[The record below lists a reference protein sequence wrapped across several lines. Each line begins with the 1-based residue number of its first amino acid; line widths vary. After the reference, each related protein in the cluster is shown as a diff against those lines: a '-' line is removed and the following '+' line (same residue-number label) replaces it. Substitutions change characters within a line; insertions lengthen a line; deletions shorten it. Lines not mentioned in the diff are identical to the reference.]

1 MKIIKIENKPDD
13 FFPRII
19 IQILGLKFVFANKNI
34 YYKKFQIFH
43 KYDKPAAVIFDHVWG
58 GGTETFFY
66 NFIESILNP
75 VNRIQYHPKYNLYK
89 ISILYK
95 GLTSIFYEKDI
106 EHLFKILKQVEISEI
121 VVNNLVGYTC
131 TKDVLRNIKELAGA
145 KNIKTTCMLHDF
157 YPIYP
162 VHTLTTKDNEY
173 CNLNFDRTYCN
184 ICAQDNKH
192 PAIEISATYKNFD
205 ICEWRDMW
213 RDFLSSMDEVR
224 TFCPSAKNI
233 LLRVYPEISSKITVV
248 PHKVK
253 PFIQKDKIHVGIL
266 GTLGKTKGLNVIS
279 DFLKYLDENNI
290 NNIQLY
296 IIGDF
301 QSNIKN
307 KKMTILGSYKR
318 KNLPEILL
326 KNNIDIVFIPSIWP
340 ETFSYTTAEAIS
352 FNYPV
357 ACFDIGGQADQV
369 RNYKKGIILKSPQDI
384 TDIYNSII
392 NFKREIEN
400 QIPLH

>member
-1 MKIIKIENKPDD
+1 
-13 FFPRII
+13 
-19 IQILGLKFVFANKNI
+19 
-34 YYKKFQIFH
+34 
-43 KYDKPAAVIFDHVWG
+43 
-58 GGTETFFY
+58 
-66 NFIESILNP
+66 
-75 VNRIQYHPKYNLYK
+75 
-89 ISILYK
+89 
-95 GLTSIFYEKDI
+95 
-106 EHLFKILKQVEISEI
+106 
-121 VVNNLVGYTC
+121 
-131 TKDVLRNIKELAGA
+131 
-145 KNIKTTCMLHDF
+145 
-157 YPIYP
+157 
-162 VHTLTTKDNEY
+162 
-173 CNLNFDRTYCN
+173 
-184 ICAQDNKH
+184 
-192 PAIEISATYKNFD
+192 
-205 ICEWRDMW
+205 MW

-326 KNNIDIVFIPSIWP
+326 KNNIDIVFIPSIWT

-352 FNYPV
+352 LNYPV
-357 ACFDIGGQADQV
+357 ACFDLGGQADQV
-369 RNYKKGIILKSPQDI
+369 RNYKKGIILKSPRDI